1 MLLLSVTFFYT
12 GIQLNIWSSVYATTV
27 GLTKAF
33 PDPMGLATISAMFV
47 SVGEI
52 VAGAAFGIF
61 GKITV
66 KRGRDPIIMIGFVL
80 SMIAYFLAFLNLPNI
95 MPKEDSNEKAFIGK
109 RWIESQTDKFNNFD
123 FSLRAEFC
131 LKPISGGGV
140 GCPPPPVTIL

>member
-109 RWIESQTDKFNNFD
+109 RWI
-123 FSLRAEFC
+123 
-131 LKPISGGGV
+131 
-140 GCPPPPVTIL
+140 